1 MFAISVLYVQHLVSI
16 EGGGQY
22 GYGTT
27 DTITGELTITKLD
40 PTKSI
45 ISGTFWFD
53 AVRLSDGKIIKIR
66 SGRFDMQYTV

>member
-1 MFAISVLYVQHLVSI
+1 MSNN
-16 EGGGQY
+16 
-22 GYGTT
+22 
-27 DTITGELTITKLD
+27 ITGEITINKLD
-40 PTKSI
+40 ETKSI